1 MQGQPSEDLEA
12 LIGHCFEDK
21 ALLKA
26 ALTHSST
33 GALKNYERLE
43 FLGDRVLGL
52 VIAELL
58 YRRFPDEKEGDLA
71 RRLAALVQGSFLAG
85 IAQEMA
91 LGRYIDFSDAEAHAG
106 GADNE
111 NILSDVFESLIGA
124 LYLDA
129 GFSKC
134 QTLIEQFWLDRL
146 DLMNKPPQH
155 PKTHLQ
161 EWAQAQGL
169 PLPEYKIIGQHGP
182 DHAPIFDIELHVQG
196 YPVLTAQ
203 GRSRQAAEKTVAEKF
218 ISQNKGMTSHE

>member
-12 LIGHCFEDK
+12 LIGHRFEDK

-129 GFSKC
+129 GFSTC
-134 QTLIEQFWLDRL
+134 QTLIEKFWLDRL

-218 ISQNKGMTSHE
+218 ISQNKGMASHE